1 MSSISESTPLIKREK
16 IIVSDPT
23 KGVKV
28 DAGAVASPF
37 REEIRTKVEKLKE
50 QGIRKYSRASI

>member
-50 QGIRKYSRASI
+50 QGIRKYSRTSI